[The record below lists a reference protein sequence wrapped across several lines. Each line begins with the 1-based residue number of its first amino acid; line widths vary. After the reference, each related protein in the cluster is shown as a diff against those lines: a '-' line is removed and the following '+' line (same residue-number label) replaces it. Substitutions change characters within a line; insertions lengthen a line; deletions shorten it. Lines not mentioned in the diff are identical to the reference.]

1 MSCTQWSIRGCVV
14 TATERQPAPRRRPR
28 VGALTLVS
36 LAWIA
41 LLVFVAAF
49 ADLLPLRDPAALG
62 IRTGEVARYEPP
74 GANAWFGGDGQGR
87 DLFAQTVHATRPV
100 LLLATSVTVFSATL
114 GVLVGI
120 VAGYVRGRVD
130 AVIMAIAEIMFAF
143 PSLVLLFAI
152 SAIWG
157 ISMMILIPVFTILGI
172 PPYARIVR
180 GVTIALAEREFVDAA
195 RALGASRRRIVLR
208 ELAPLVALP
217 AAAYAFLGFAIVIAT
232 EGALAFLGLGLEQDT
247 WGSLINDGRGAIREA
262 PHLAM
267 IPATVM
273 FVTIMAF
280 NFVGDAVRSVLDPR
294 PVHSSVRRR
303 PLGEAPA
310 PTPDSEALLQIRGL
324 TTRFST
330 PAGDVT
336 AVDEVSL
343 DLVEGQ
349 TLGVVGES
357 GSGKT
362 MLLRSITGAFP
373 VAGVERQ
380 GAVVLDGLDLLRA
393 SGRNPLF
400 LHAPVEPPSRPYPR
414 RMAEARSDYL
424 RRHFDPA
431 WIEPGPG
438 AREALD
444 RTLSEG
450 GTVVGLLDVA
460 PDRLEVRDRLP
471 GQLLGRP
478 LELPAGLLRLAADHR
493 ATVVPYHGR
502 LENDVRILEI
512 EPPLHG
518 RSVEDLVEQTLA
530 RCEAVIRKRPWI
542 WQNWLDVD
550 GLFAFRESG
559 PGDRSEE

>member
-1 MSCTQWSIRGCVV
+1 MGND
-14 TATERQPAPRRRPR
+14 APIF
-28 VGALTLVS
+28 GT
-36 LAWIA
+36 
-41 LLVFVAAF
+41 
-49 ADLLPLRDPAALG
+49 ADLLVRTLAARLPARPGYALTRILTPRIDAGRRRWLGERAAAAVLEYLEDPAA
-62 IRTGEVARYEPP
+62 
-74 GANAWFGGDGQGR
+74 
-87 DLFAQTVHATRPV
+87 
-100 LLLATSVTVFSATL
+100 
-114 GVLVGI
+114 
-120 VAGYVRGRVD
+120 
-130 AVIMAIAEIMFAF
+130 
-143 PSLVLLFAI
+143 
-152 SAIWG
+152 
-157 ISMMILIPVFTILGI
+157 
-172 PPYARIVR
+172 
-180 GVTIALAEREFVDAA
+180 A
-195 RALGASRRRIVLR
+195 RATADRFVV
-208 ELAPLVALP
+208 ELAC
-217 AAAYAFLGFAIVIAT
+217 
-232 EGALAFLGLGLEQDT
+232 D
-247 WGSLINDGRGAIREA
+247 D
-262 PHLAM
+262 
-267 IPATVM
+267 
-273 FVTIMAF
+273 
-280 NFVGDAVRSVLDPR
+280 
-294 PVHSSVRRR
+294 
-303 PLGEAPA
+303 
-310 PTPDSEALLQIRGL
+310 
-324 TTRFST
+324 
-330 PAGDVT
+330 
-336 AVDEVSL
+336 
-343 DLVEGQ
+343 
-349 TLGVVGES
+349 
-357 GSGKT
+357 
-362 MLLRSITGAFP
+362 
-373 VAGVERQ
+373 
-380 GAVVLDGLDLLRA
+380 LDGLATRYRSESTRRGAVSVHGVEHIPANGPLVLTSFHFSGGFGVFDLLRA

-400 LHAPVEPPSRPYPR
+400 LHAPVEPRSRPYPR